1 MRVINQVIELF
12 ELTTAVVH
20 AHKTSGSV
28 DTVTE
33 GMIKMQMA
41 ELASVLFKCCY
52 DRLEWLKRLAITENS
67 HSTSINIACSP
78 QASGDSAVERE
89 RVVLGERFDL
99 LRPQV
104 LEALRKQDHTQHAF
118 QLAED
123 YLDFRNLAS
132 LCHTE
137 TVYPP
142 ENNPNATRIQSYV
155 DKFKEAF
162 TTELYQW
169 YIEHGRLSCGRLF
182 VVTADMEARRA

>member
-1 MRVINQVIELF
+1 MFLGVRGLKDVRS
-12 ELTTAVVH
+12 
-20 AHKTSGSV
+20 HK
-28 DTVTE
+28 
-33 GMIKMQMA
+33 
-41 ELASVLFKCCY
+41 
-52 DRLEWLKRLAITENS
+52 
-67 HSTSINIACSP
+67 
-78 QASGDSAVERE
+78 ASGDSVAERE
-89 RVVLGERFDL
+89 KVALIERFDL

-104 LEALRKQDHTQHAF
+104 LDALRKLDHAQHAF

-142 ENNPNATRIQSYV
+142 ENNPSATRIRSYI

-169 YIEHGRLSCGRLF
+169 YIEHGLF
-182 VVTADMEARRA
+182 SSTSSFSGKTDVRTRGT

>member
-1 MRVINQVIELF
+1 VER
-12 ELTTAVVH
+12 ELTGV
-20 AHKTSGSV
+20 S
-28 DTVTE
+28 
-33 GMIKMQMA
+33 
-41 ELASVLFKCCY
+41 
-52 DRLEWLKRLAITENS
+52 
-67 HSTSINIACSP
+67 SP
-78 QASGDSAVERE
+78 QASGDSAVDRE

-104 LEALRKQDHTQHAF
+104 LNTLRKLDHSQYAF

-132 LCHTE
+132 LCHTD

-142 ENNPNATRIQSYV
+142 ENNPNAARIQTYI

-169 YIEHGRLSCGRLF
+169 YIEHGRSPMSCSSYR
-182 VVTADMEARRA
+182 

>member
-1 MRVINQVIELF
+1 MVEKVRNVSEVL
-12 ELTTAVVH
+12 VVRGLM
-20 AHKTSGSV
+20 T
-28 DTVTE
+28 
-33 GMIKMQMA
+33 MP
-41 ELASVLFKCCY
+41 
-52 DRLEWLKRLAITENS
+52 
-67 HSTSINIACSP
+67 SP
-78 QASGDSAVERE
+78 QASSDKAAERE
-89 RVVLGERFDL
+89 AVVLGERFDL

-104 LEALRKQDHTQHAF
+104 LDALRRLDHAQYAF

-142 ENNPNATRIQSYV
+142 EDNPNAARIQSYI

-169 YIEHGRLSCGRLF
+169 YIEHGKLSC
-182 VVTADMEARRA
+182 

>member
-1 MRVINQVIELF
+1 MIDLSGLKGTRPPQILGIRVLM
-12 ELTTAVVH
+12 AV
-20 AHKTSGSV
+20 
-28 DTVTE
+28 
-33 GMIKMQMA
+33 
-41 ELASVLFKCCY
+41 
-52 DRLEWLKRLAITENS
+52 
-67 HSTSINIACSP
+67 CSP
-78 QASGDSAVERE
+78 QAFSDGAAERE
-89 RVVLGERFDL
+89 KVVLGERFDL

-104 LEALRKQDHTQHAF
+104 LDALRKEDHAQYAF

-142 ENNPNATRIQSYV
+142 EKNPNAARIQSYI

-169 YIEHGRLSCGRLF
+169 YIEHGKPPRMWCPFGIR
-182 VVTADMEARRA
+182 ADVGARGATDHVRTGWCLRRIRGQVLR

>member
-1 MRVINQVIELF
+1 MVPELM
-12 ELTTAVVH
+12 AVGSPR
-20 AHKTSGSV
+20 TS
-28 DTVTE
+28 D
-33 GMIKMQMA
+33 
-41 ELASVLFKCCY
+41 
-52 DRLEWLKRLAITENS
+52 
-67 HSTSINIACSP
+67 
-78 QASGDSAVERE
+78 DSAAEHE

-104 LEALRKQDHTQHAF
+104 LDALRKQDHAQYAF

-137 TVYPP
+137 AVYPP
-142 ENNPNATRIQSYV
+142 GKNPSAARIQSYI

-169 YIEHGRLSCGRLF
+169 YIEHGMLPSACSPFCGE
-182 VVTADMEARRA
+182 T

>member
-1 MRVINQVIELF
+1 
-12 ELTTAVVH
+12 
-20 AHKTSGSV
+20 
-28 DTVTE
+28 
-33 GMIKMQMA
+33 MIM
-41 ELASVLFKCCY
+41 Y
-52 DRLEWLKRLAITENS
+52 
-67 HSTSINIACSP
+67 SP
-78 QASGDSAVERE
+78 QVSDDSAAERE
-89 RVVLGERFDL
+89 MVVLGERFDL

-104 LEALRKQDHTQHAF
+104 LEALRKQDHAQYAF

-142 ENNPNATRIQSYV
+142 EKNPNAARIQSYI

-169 YIEHGRLSCGRLF
+169 YIEHGRLPSAQL
-182 VVTADMEARRA
+182 TLL

>member
-1 MRVINQVIELF
+1 M
-12 ELTTAVVH
+12 
-20 AHKTSGSV
+20 
-28 DTVTE
+28 
-33 GMIKMQMA
+33 
-41 ELASVLFKCCY
+41 Y
-52 DRLEWLKRLAITENS
+52 
-67 HSTSINIACSP
+67 SP
-78 QASGDSAVERE
+78 QASGDRAAERE

-104 LEALRKQDHTQHAF
+104 LEALRKQDHAQYAF

-142 ENNPNATRIQSYV
+142 EKNPNAARIRSYI

-162 TTELYQW
+162 TMELYQW
-169 YIEHGRLSCGRLF
+169 YIEHGRLSFGVALF
-182 VVTADMEARRA
+182 VINAEVEDRGAQDHVCTGWCSR